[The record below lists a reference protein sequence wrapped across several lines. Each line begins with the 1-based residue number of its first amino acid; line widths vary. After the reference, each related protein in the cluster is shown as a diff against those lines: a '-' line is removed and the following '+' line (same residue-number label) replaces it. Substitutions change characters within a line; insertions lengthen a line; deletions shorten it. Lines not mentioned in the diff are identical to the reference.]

1 MPADRTT
8 WSTADL
14 CDEHEGS
21 ISACENQFT
30 LYGGLRAF
38 RGSIVTVQCDDDNVL
53 VRHALSEPGDARVLV
68 VDGGGSL
75 RCALMGDQMA
85 ELAVENG
92 WAGAIV
98 NGAVRDVLALGQLPF
113 GIAALGSNP
122 LKSGKRGTGRR
133 DIEVTFGG
141 VTFRP
146 GDTVYVDDD
155 GLVVLP

>member
-1 MPADRTT
+1 M
-8 WSTADL
+8 STADL
-14 CDEHEGS
+14 CDEHEAA
-21 ISACENQFT
+21 ISACEERFT
-30 LYGGLRAF
+30 LYGGIRAF
-38 RGSIVTVQCDDDNVL
+38 HGRVVTVQCDEDNVL
-53 VRHALSEPGDARVLV
+53 ARRALSEPGRARVLV

-85 ELAVENG
+85 ELAAENG

-98 NGAVRDVLALGQLPF
+98 NGAVRDVVALSRLPF
-113 GIAALGSNP
+113 GLAALGSNP
-122 LKSGKRGTGRR
+122 RRSGKQGTGRR
-133 DIEVTFGG
+133 GVEVTFGG